1 VQEEI
6 NGHAPTCTHTRVHTH
21 THARTHLFNEDFKC
35 ATCVRACARARVY
48 IDAPVLH
55 AVRVPAD
62 RLTTV
67 VVRDSAS
74 AALTEVRCET
84 VVNCAGARGCELS

>member
-1 VQEEI
+1 M
-6 NGHAPTCTHTRVHTH
+6 
-21 THARTHLFNEDFKC
+21 
-35 ATCVRACARARVY
+35 RARVY

-84 VVNCAGARGCELS
+84 VVNCAGARGRLSGRLQAKLTRQKTGVPHAPTVWARLPTASPGEYTQYP

>member
-1 VQEEI
+1 
-6 NGHAPTCTHTRVHTH
+6 
-21 THARTHLFNEDFKC
+21 
-35 ATCVRACARARVY
+35 VRARARVY

-84 VVNCAGARGCELS
+84 VVNCAGARGCALGLITRAENGRCHVRRRCGNAWPTASPGEHTQYP

>member
-1 VQEEI
+1 M
-6 NGHAPTCTHTRVHTH
+6 GTHPHAPTLGYTH
-21 THARTHLFNEDFKC
+21 THARTHLFTEDFKC
-35 ATCVRACARARVY
+35 ATCERACVRARARVC

-84 VVNCAGARGCELS
+84 VVNCAGARGCALGLT